1 MLSLMKTPRPSPS
14 NRDRPVACKSSNW
27 AIAHLPG
34 ITAQDEAALVGCGIH
49 TTFQL
54 LQKAQTPD
62 QRQTLATEMQIHI
75 QHVNKWFAL
84 ANLARIPTVGCEY
97 CGLILHAGISTPTQ
111 LAETPIARLHNQIM
125 RLQVATLQRQDLC
138 PDMGQISQW
147 IDQARQIATL
157 ASRPKSP

>member
-1 MLSLMKTPRPSPS
+1 MNPPRPVRS

-27 AIAHLPG
+27 AIAQLPG
-34 ITAQDEAALVGCGIH
+34 ITAQDEANLVGCGIH

-62 QRQTLATEMQIHI
+62 QRQTLATEMQVHI

-84 ANLARIPTVGCEY
+84 ANLARIPAVGCQY
-97 CGLILHAGISTPTQ
+97 CGLILHAGISSPIQLSQTPV
-111 LAETPIARLHNQIM
+111 ARLHSQIM

-138 PDMGQISQW
+138 PGVGEVSQW
-147 IDQARQIATL
+147 IEQARQLAT
-157 ASRPKSP
+157 AAARSKAPSAP